1 MALVFTLTGCSSLN
15 RSTSGTTT
23 LYWWR
28 SQEDASEATLT
39 QIVNDFESSN
49 PKIKVEVVLKDPRTF
64 EQEAVDALAAHQTVT
79 NAPDILSV
87 RAEDLPKYVPQ
98 LTGAPDTLFNTAAG
112 KKGTGEDSVQYVND
126 LFLPAAAKSIIL
138 DEPTSGTPKVY
149 GLPLAIDTLA
159 LYYNKTLIDKTVSN
173 LKDNLKSERPVS
185 ADELKAIKKK
195 IQTPPKTWTELTEI
209 IPYLRITN
217 GADISQAAI
226 AMGTSKNVER
236 SYDILQSIM
245 LQNGTQLTSDD
256 LDAAT
261 FNLSQS
267 AAVGEKNPGEDALK
281 FYLRF
286 SNPQDSLYTW
296 NDKMPNS
303 VDAFINGQ
311 TVMMF
316 HYAST
321 YRFIINE
328 SPTLKN
334 SIDVAAMPQTL
345 DPTSSINAD
354 RLKTMS
360 RMWVETVPSAKADAN
375 RQQAAWTFV
384 QYITNKAHSK
394 TYLNAMKLPSA
405 LKDGTDKAK
414 FPAFN
419 EQKTYADTWY
429 KGHKALTIDQLFIT
443 MIDDAYSGRKSTKE
457 ALDATAAEVTSYL
470 QASKVKWGT
479 RQQ

>member
-1 MALVFTLTGCSSLN
+1 
-15 RSTSGTTT
+15 
-23 LYWWR
+23 
-28 SQEDASEATLT
+28 
-39 QIVNDFESSN
+39 
-49 PKIKVEVVLKDPRTF
+49 
-64 EQEAVDALAAHQTVT
+64 LAAHQTVAE
-79 NAPDILSV
+79 APDIFSV
-87 RAEDLPKYVPQ
+87 RAEDLPKYAPQ
-98 LTGAPDTLFNTAAG
+98 LAGAPDTLFDEAAG
-112 KKGTGEDSVQYVND
+112 KKKTGDNSVQYVQN
-126 LFLPAAAKSIIL
+126 LFLPAASKSVVL
-138 DEPTSGTPKVY
+138 NEPTTGTPKVY

-159 LYYNKTLIDKTVSN
+159 LFYNKTLVDKTVTN

-185 ADELKAIKKK
+185 AEELKTIKKK

-209 IPYLRITN
+209 IPYLRITS
-217 GADISQAAI
+217 GTDISQAAI

-245 LQNGTQLTSDD
+245 LQNGTQLTSDE
-256 LDAAT
+256 LDTAT

-267 AAVGEKNPGEDALK
+267 AAVGQKNPGEEALK

-303 VDAFINGQ
+303 VDAFMSGQ

-328 SPTLKN
+328 SPTMKN
-334 SIDVAAMPQTL
+334 SIDVAPLPQTI
-345 DPTSSINAD
+345 DPTSPVNAE

-360 RMWVETVPSAKADAN
+360 RMWVETVPSAKADAT
-375 RQQAAWTFV
+375 RQKAAWTFV
-384 QYITNKAHSK
+384 QFITDKTHSK
-394 TYLNAMKLPSA
+394 TYLNAMKLSSA
-405 LKDGTDKAK
+405 LKEGTDKAK
-414 FPAFN
+414 FAAFN
-419 EQKTYADTWY
+419 EQKTRADTWY
-429 KGHKALTIDQLFIT
+429 KGHKALSIDQLFIM
-443 MIDDAYSGRKSTKE
+443 MIDDAESGRKSTKE

-479 RQQ
+479 GQ